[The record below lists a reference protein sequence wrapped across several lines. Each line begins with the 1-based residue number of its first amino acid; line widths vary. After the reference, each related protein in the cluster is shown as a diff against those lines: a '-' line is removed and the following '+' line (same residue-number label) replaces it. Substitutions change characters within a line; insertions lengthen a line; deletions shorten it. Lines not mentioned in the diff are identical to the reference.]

1 MDIYVLSTFVFTLGV
16 IFAQLFA
23 KLKIVDEGVWN
34 LTAMTDTS
42 TTIEVSEH
50 GLQAFSIWSA
60 YHIVI
65 LIVLGV
71 RRVVLWCQKLK
82 RAKKSVWAEL
92 RNSVPTACRN
102 LLDWMHRSREA
113 CKRML
118 NYWWTSDYWALGCK
132 WGTEQG
138 EDYADGR
145 RSGRRSGRCGSGGA
159 NRQSASL
166 SSTRSNVSV
175 NLGA

>member
-23 KLKIVDEGVWN
+23 KLNIVDEGGWN
-34 LTAMTDTS
+34 LTATVMTDKS

-50 GLQAFSIWSA
+50 GLQAFFIWSA

-82 RAKKSVWAEL
+82 RSQKSVWVEL
-92 RNSVPTACRN
+92 RNSVPIACRN

-118 NYWWTSDYWALGCK
+118 NYWWTNDYWALGCK
-132 WGTEQG
+132 WGTEGTEQG
-138 EDYADGR
+138 EDSR
-145 RSGRRSGRCGSGGA
+145 RSDRSSSGGA
-159 NRQSASL
+159 NRQPASHL
-166 SSTRSNVSV
+166 EHSLV
-175 NLGA
+175 A